1 MKTLYLTFS
10 GRINRQKY
18 ILASLPLFALGILA
32 AIIDASTGSVLVQLG
47 PVTYGPAQSLAFL
60 ILLVPGLALGIKRL
74 HDRNRTGWLILL
86 AYVPIV
92 NIWIA
97 IELLFLKGTAGSNR
111 YGQDPLAATLQRNT
125 SIGEQP
131 A

>member
-18 ILASLPLFALGILA
+18 ILASLPLFALGFLA
-32 AIIDASTGSVLVQLG
+32 TFIDASTGGVLVEIG
-47 PVTYGPAQSLAFL
+47 PITYGPAQSLGFL
-60 ILLVPGLALGIKRL
+60 ILLIPGLALGIKRL

-86 AYVPIV
+86 AYVPII

-97 IELLFLKGTAGSNR
+97 IELLFLKGTLGRNR
-111 YGQDPLAATLQRNT
+111 YGQDPLAETLSDNA
-125 SIGEQP
+125 SVGKQP